1 MAAVYR
7 PRMALPGHAERLK
20 CEGDEV
26 VNLGS
31 SAKFLQRKNMKA
43 LELIARA
50 EWWIGNGYK
59 AAGRR
64 FDDMSKAVWK
74 RIEPTTNS
82 IKQIPE
88 QVKEKVKKIKS
99 KDLQN
104 VDTPKTTSFPKETTK
119 NLKEKFDKL
128 ANKN

>member
-1 MAAVYR
+1 
-7 PRMALPGHAERLK
+7 
-20 CEGDEV
+20 
-26 VNLGS
+26 
-31 SAKFLQRKNMKA
+31 
-43 LELIARA
+43 
-50 EWWIGNGYK
+50 
-59 AAGRR
+59 
-64 FDDMSKAVWK
+64 MSKAVWK